1 MADWAGLP
9 ADLLIEFAVRLTVT
23 DWLKFS
29 AVCTAWNQAA
39 ETALSSG
46 RRPRPEPPW
55 LMLAGSADPATAGFF
70 SFQDGCCRTA
80 TLPEPAIQR
89 RIWIGS
95 AHGWVVTAD
104 LECALHLLNPVTGA
118 QLPLPCI
125 TTMGYCQVLPRTDD
139 QAGIRFVFR
148 DRSFLAVHWPDNR
161 MQAQESVET
170 PGDQM
175 PQRFFRKA
183 VPLRDP
189 ASSGGY
195 LIMMIHGPMRH
206 LAFCRQSDAAWVI
219 LPSPYLF
226 EDVIAYKGQIYAVT
240 RCGVVLVWEPD
251 GVTFKSRVVVPEH
264 NEGDEYVYF
273 RKYLA
278 ESLDG
283 DLVLV
288 WRVHRSCCYDDDES
302 DSSSS
307 DDESDSSSS
316 DDSDDGDYYC
326 QREYQERPDPTVR
339 FQVFILREGSQGIE
353 WKETDNL
360 GGAALFIGY
369 NSAMFFSADG
379 SPDSLPD
386 CIYFTDDLLGNSWR
400 RKEAARDMGVFDMKS
415 KVVNAMPSLVRHSKS
430 WPPPVWITPSINS

>member
-23 DWLKFS
+23 DWFRFR
-29 AVCTAWNQAA
+29 AVCATWNRAA

-70 SFQDGCCRTA
+70 SFQDGRCRTA

-89 RIWIGS
+89 RMWIGS

-104 LECALHLLNPVTGA
+104 EECALHLLNPVTGA

-125 TTMGYCQVLPRTDD
+125 TTMGPWATAKFSQEPTTTKASGSCSVTARSWQSTGRT
-139 QAGIRFVFR
+139 I
-148 DRSFLAVHWPDNR
+148 S
-161 MQAQESVET
+161 
-170 PGDQM
+170 
-175 PQRFFRKA
+175 
-183 VPLRDP
+183 DP
-189 ASSGGY
+189 
-195 LIMMIHGPMRH
+195 
-206 LAFCRQSDAAWVI
+206 AWVI

-251 GVTFKSRVVVPEH
+251 GVTFKSRVAVPEH

-283 DLVLV
+283 DDLVLI
-288 WRVHRSCCYDDDES
+288 WRVHRSYCYEDES
-302 DSSSS
+302 ESSSS
-307 DDESDSSSS
+307 DD
-316 DDSDDGDYYC
+316 DDSDGGDYC
-326 QREYQERPDPTVR
+326 QRKYQERPDPTVR
-339 FQVFILREGSQGIE
+339 FQVFVLREGSQGIE

-369 NSAMFFSADG
+369 NSAMFFSVDG
-379 SPDSLPD
+379 SPDLLPD
-386 CIYFTDDLLGNSWR
+386 CIYFTDDLLGKSWR
-400 RKEAARDMGVFDMKS
+400 RKEEARDMGVFDVKS
-415 KVVNAMPSLVRHSKS
+415 KVKIGFS
-430 WPPPVWITPSINS
+430 